1 MVGKTQ
7 LMMTMLCCFWIV
19 TNALRK
25 KNYMFAVLILLSCY
39 MVGKTQLM
47 MTMLCCFWIVTN
59 ALRKKLYVCSRWYM
73 LFMQMKV
80 PF

>member
-1 MVGKTQ
+1 MH
-7 LMMTMLCCFWIV
+7 LE
-19 TNALRK
+19 

-39 MVGKTQLM
+39 VVGKTQLM